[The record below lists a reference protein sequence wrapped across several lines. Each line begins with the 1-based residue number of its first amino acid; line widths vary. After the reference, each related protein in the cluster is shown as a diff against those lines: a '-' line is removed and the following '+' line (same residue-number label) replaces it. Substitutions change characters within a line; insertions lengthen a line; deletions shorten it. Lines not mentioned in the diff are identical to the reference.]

1 MTTGLVSDGSLIRIT
16 RRVRPGPAIIGVT
29 YREKRPYSQRSQR
42 TKGENLDHTCP
53 EHCPAQVAEAVADEL
68 RKLYPEACPD
78 VDVDMFMEQLFRETL
93 GLTRLKMP
101 CSGPVMVYGS
111 WKCPLDDISSSAVPR
126 AFAPPGSHARDL
138 FEKVQGAHAADP
150 GQFL

>member
-1 MTTGLVSDGSLIRIT
+1 V
-16 RRVRPGPAIIGVT
+16 
-29 YREKRPYSQRSQR
+29 
-42 TKGENLDHTCP
+42 
-53 EHCPAQVAEAVADEL
+53 AQAVADEL

-78 VDVDMFMEQLFRETL
+78 ADVDTFMENLFQETL

-111 WKCPLDDISSSAVPR
+111 WKCPLDDISGSAVPR
-126 AFAPPGSHARDL
+126 AFAPASSNARDL
-138 FEKVQGAHAADP
+138 FAKVRGADAADP